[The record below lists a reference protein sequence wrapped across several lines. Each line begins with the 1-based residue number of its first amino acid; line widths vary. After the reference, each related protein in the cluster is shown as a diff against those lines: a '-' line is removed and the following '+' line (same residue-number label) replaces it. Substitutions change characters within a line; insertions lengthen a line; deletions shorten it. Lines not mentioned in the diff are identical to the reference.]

1 MYFPVLIALVVRLCY
16 THAIMVTKKQK
27 QPKKA
32 IRSLPRAAAR
42 SIRPSEVNEPDSTYL
57 LKLVLYVLLGTFW
70 LKLANPVVW
79 LGLPIGAIP
88 FGLLIGLVLVRWFE
102 KYPTDRKIWYAILV
116 VVTIVGNF
124 LPTGFVI

>member
-1 MYFPVLIALVVRLCY
+1 MVTVCY
-16 THAIMVTKKQK
+16 TRAIMATKKTK
-27 QPKKA
+27 PTKKSV
-32 IRSLPRAAAR
+32 RSMPSAAVR
-42 SIRPSEVNEPDSTYL
+42 YIRPNEANEPDSTYL

-70 LKLANPVVW
+70 LKLADPVVW

-116 VVTIVGNF
+116 VVTIIGNF
-124 LPTGFVI
+124 LPTGFII